1 MGRAELTLA
10 LWVGAGGFIGS
21 ILRFLLSGWV
31 HSLIRFGTFPW
42 GTLVVNGLGCLA
54 LGFLGGVAE
63 SRQMLGPAQRAF
75 MFIGVLGGFT
85 TFSTFAYETIGLAQ
99 HSGPRALANAALQM
113 GLGLAAAATGY
124 ALTRLL
130 P

>member
-1 MGRAELTLA
+1 MGRGEWTLV

-21 ILRFLLSGWV
+21 SLRFLVSGWV
-31 HSLIRFGTFPW
+31 QRLFSFGTFPW
-42 GTLVVNGLGCLA
+42 GTLAVNGLGCLV
-54 LGFLGGVAE
+54 LGFLGGLAD
-63 SRQMLGPAQRAF
+63 SRQMFGPAQRAF

-99 HSGPRALANAALQM
+99 HSGARALANAALQM

-124 ALTRLL
+124 ALTRFL